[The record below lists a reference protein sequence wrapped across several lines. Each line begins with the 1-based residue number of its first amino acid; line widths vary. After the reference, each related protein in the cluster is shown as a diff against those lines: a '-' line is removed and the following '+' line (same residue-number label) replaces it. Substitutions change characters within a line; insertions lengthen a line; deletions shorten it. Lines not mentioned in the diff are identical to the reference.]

1 MKNKKVCK
9 INCDNELEEVELHF
23 IGNRKFAQIENPGYY
38 KIANKNKNKINSR
51 KEKNR
56 IPKIIS
62 QKVHAREQQKKLE
75 IEEVL
80 EFERQEQLLFAQEL
94 MM

>member
-9 INCDNELEEVELHF
+9 INCDNELEECELHF
-23 IGNRKFAQIENPGYY
+23 IGNKKSAQIENAGYY
-38 KIANKNKNKINSR
+38 KRAKKNKDKINSL

-62 QKVHAREQQKKLE
+62 KKVHAREKQKKLE

-80 EFERQEQLLFAQEL
+80 EFERQEQLLFAKE
-94 MM
+94 MMM

>member
-9 INCDNELEEVELHF
+9 INCDNELEEVELRF
-23 IGNRKFAQIENPGYY
+23 IGNRKEAQIENKGYY
-38 KIANKNKNKINSR
+38 KRAKKNKNKIESL

-62 QKVHAREQQKKLE
+62 KKVHAREKQKKIE
-75 IEEVL
+75 IEKVL
-80 EFERQEQLLFAQEL
+80 DIERQEQLLFAKE
-94 MM
+94 MMM

>member
-9 INCDNELEEVELHF
+9 INCDNELEGDELRF
-23 IGNRKFAQIENPGYY
+23 IGNRKEAQIENPGYY
-38 KIANKNKNKINSR
+38 KRSNKNKNKTNSL

-62 QKVHAREQQKKLE
+62 KKVHAREKQKRLE
-75 IEEVL
+75 MEEVL